1 MRASLARHGR
11 LIALSCTCYNPRSS
25 LDIFA
30 VLTFRRPD
38 GCSSWSP
45 RISRRSFIDQL
56 FKEPPRKVREPE
68 YEPGWLE
75 IMNWR
80 SRMLEKVRPPPRQ
93 ELVDAWR
100 LLMKSKL
107 ERRIPLNRTQ
117 AIQCCRLLRYLFW
130 PGEGVSLPPEQ
141 ELTPLDLDLAR
152 RLLLEIEPKER
163 GEEHIEFAK
172 LLHEA
177 CKERV
182 NPQSKIYLWAS
193 LLRALSRYGAAE
205 EAAKQVLTKL
215 EYPNYRAKATL
226 FDEKDGLVL
235 AVARG
240 LAREGKEATLRRLA
254 VRASRSR
261 ETVGAAIQSLVICFL
276 SQRDD
281 DEGLKR
287 EFLSGADMFNFRVE
301 AFRAIA
307 AWARRRGWTEWAKA
321 QFLPLLESR
330 PRKEYWDVIMQSR
343 LLAGQGIQVVEEI
356 MGVMVHADDKM
367 KVKLEPDEDTL
378 NGLLRVAVEIRNPQ
392 LGDQI
397 MDLGASKGIKPNG
410 ETCLTVW
417 QLRMAT
423 GDLSAAKAAFQ
434 QVKHREAWLEES
446 KPELIYLYRELMNS
460 YLLLLS
466 AQPAPDFDLVR
477 ELVDAADEDQVLLD
491 PETVAALCLRL
502 LENDAQM
509 DVMDLLSAYSF
520 LFSEAQR
527 MLVQKALM
535 TFCLNPSTSTARAWD
550 AYQLLSQFFPE
561 MTLERRTE
569 LMHSF
574 FNRKRP
580 DMAALVFGHMR
591 QHRNKDFH
599 PRLETYLG
607 CLEGFA
613 RHPDA
618 KGLGMIHNMLK
629 MDTTVQPDTNL
640 NTAMMLAYTGC
651 GRPRT
656 ALRIWEQITLSP
668 KGPSYAS
675 LEAVFWALEKDVC
688 GPEQASEIWARIERL
703 DLEVPPRVY
712 VAYVGAMTSTG
723 GVDQAKELLKGMA
736 SVVGS
741 GPDSMAL
748 AVAHNALPGQEL
760 QEEFRKWAESEF
772 PGAWA
777 GLNKVK
783 RRLDE
788 NHLCQIRIDRDMRAV
803 SC

>member
-11 LIALSCTCYNPRSS
+11 PVVLSCACSGPRPS
-25 LDIFA
+25 LDLSA
-30 VLTFRRPD
+30 VLALRSLD
-38 GCSSWSP
+38 GSPPWSP
-45 RISRRSFIDQL
+45 RISRRSFINQL

-80 SRMLEKVRPPPRQ
+80 SRMLESVRPPPRR

-100 LLMKSKL
+100 RLMKSKL
-107 ERRIPLNRTQ
+107 DRRIPLNRTQ
-117 AIQCCRLLRYLFW
+117 AIQCCRLLRYLVW

-141 ELTPLDLDLAR
+141 QLTPPDLDLAR

-172 LLHEA
+172 LLHEV

-182 NPQSKIYLWAS
+182 NPQLKIYLWAS

-205 EAAKQVLTKL
+205 EASTLMLTKF
-215 EYPNYRAKATL
+215 EYPNYGAKAAF
-226 FDEKDGLVL
+226 FDEKDGLVM

-240 LAREGKEATLRRLA
+240 LAREGKGVALRRLA
-254 VRASRSR
+254 GRASKSR
-261 ETVGAAIQSLVICFL
+261 ETDGAAIQSLMVCFL
-276 SQRDD
+276 SQRDN
-281 DEGLKR
+281 DEDLKR
-287 EFLSGADMFNFRVE
+287 WFLRGTSMFTVRVE

-307 AWARRRGWTEWAKA
+307 SWARRRGWIEWAKA
-321 QFLPLLESR
+321 QFLLLLESR
-330 PRKEYWDVIMQSR
+330 PSKEYWDVIMQSR
-343 LLAGQGIQVVEEI
+343 LLAGQGVEVVEEI
-356 MGVMVHADDKM
+356 MGVMVHADDKI

-378 NGLLRVAVEIRNPQ
+378 NGLLRVAVEIRNSR

-397 MDLGASKGIKPNG
+397 MDLGASKGIKANG
-410 ETCLTVW
+410 ETCLIVW

-423 GDLSAAKAAFQ
+423 GDLPAAKVAYQ
-434 QVKHREAWLEES
+434 QVKHRGAWLEDS
-446 KPELIYLYRELMNS
+446 KPELVYLYRELMNS

-466 AQPAPDFDLVR
+466 AQPSPDFDHVR
-477 ELVDAADEDQVLLD
+477 ELLEAADEDEVLLD
-491 PETVAALCLRL
+491 PETVATLCLRL

-527 MLVQKALM
+527 MLVQQALM
-535 TFCLNPSTSTARAWD
+535 TFCLNSSTSTARAWD

-599 PRLETYLG
+599 PRLETYVD

-613 RHPDA
+613 RHPDV

-629 MDTTVQPDTNL
+629 MDTRVQPDTTL

-656 ALRIWEQITLSP
+656 ALRIWEQITRSP

-723 GVDQAKELLKGMA
+723 SVDQAKELLRGMA
-736 SVVGS
+736 SIVGS
-741 GPDSMAL
+741 GPDSTAL
-748 AVAHNALPGQEL
+748 AVAHNALPGRGL
-760 QEEFRKWAESEF
+760 QEDFRKWAESEF
-772 PGAWA
+772 PEAWA
-777 GLNKVK
+777 RLGKVK

-788 NHLCQIRIDRDMRAV
+788 NQLCQIKIDRGMRA
-803 SC
+803 SSD